1 MVYIR
6 QSQLP
11 KLKEY
16 KYSSV
21 DHSLLSRYVLKPY
34 WWSQVINLFPMWM
47 APNAITL
54 SGFAFVVANV
64 ATMLY
69 YSPNMDQDCP
79 TWVYWTWA
87 VGLFLYQTFDAVD
100 GSQARRTKQSGPLGE
115 LFDHGVD
122 ALNTSL
128 EVLLFSAAMNF
139 GQGWK
144 TVLVLFAS
152 LLTFYVQTWDE
163 YHTHTLTLGLVS
175 GPVEGI
181 LTLCIVYGITAIKGG
196 GSYWQQP
203 MLPALGLPYIDAL
216 PKAAY
221 TMDFGDFYML
231 YGGLV
236 LVFNT
241 VESIR
246 NVLNARRERG
256 EPANEALL
264 GLAPFFGAWALI
276 VVYLGLHPEILHQH
290 LVPFVFLVGLMN
302 AYSVGQMITAHLTK
316 SPFPYQNILALPLLF
331 GILDTLGPF
340 LEDHVGLGWPS
351 VLGYGVYQVAFM
363 FSCLGLAVGVYGSFV
378 VDVIVSIC
386 DYLDIWCLTIKHPYT
401 VETEKKSK

>member
-1 MVYIR
+1 M
-6 QSQLP
+6 
-11 KLKEY
+11 
-16 KYSSV
+16 
-21 DHSLLSRYVLKPY
+21 
-34 WWSQVINLFPMWM
+34 
-47 APNAITL
+47 
-54 SGFAFVVANV
+54 
-64 ATMLY
+64 
-69 YSPNMDQDCP
+69 
-79 TWVYWTWA
+79 
-87 VGLFLYQTFDAVD
+87 
-100 GSQARRTKQSGPLGE
+100 
-115 LFDHGVD
+115 
-122 ALNTSL
+122 
-128 EVLLFSAAMNF
+128 
-139 GQGWK
+139 
-144 TVLVLFAS
+144 
-152 LLTFYVQTWDE
+152 
-163 YHTHTLTLGLVS
+163 TLGLVS